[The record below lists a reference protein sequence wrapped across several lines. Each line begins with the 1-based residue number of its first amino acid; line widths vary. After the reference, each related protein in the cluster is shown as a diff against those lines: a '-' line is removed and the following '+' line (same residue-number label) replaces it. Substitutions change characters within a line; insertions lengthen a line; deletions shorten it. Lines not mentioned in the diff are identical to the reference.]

1 MPYSKVTLYGIAI
14 KSIEDYT
21 IAQVEENKKME
32 DLSVNL
38 QDVVNKISEIGIN
51 NEDKGDQGEQIE
63 KKYIEDKLI
72 ARYDGIEN
80 TREGHKDN
88 TTIWEDISG
97 NNRDL
102 IMCNSGITKTVFWE
116 KDGLVNAEESA
127 MCLKTDLIPEL
138 QTLKSE
144 TIEIVLYCTK
154 DGTSV
159 SRDVITAITANH
171 NPWVG
176 LGIDIHQNQV
186 IAAITQDKGGCAEP
200 KRYSFKN
207 GEKIYMAIVLEEYNN
222 GNLICIH
229 SYTHKFFTKIPK
241 EQVVEQISLTKDI
254 IFNITNYPPSYIRI
268 PYGIT
273 NENVNSILKEE
284 KLENVLW
291 NVDSLD
297 WKYKDKN
304 NTVEHIKKNIH
315 GNDIILM
322 HDILKSSVDSAK
334 EIIDYYT
341 SLGYKFVTV
350 DEFYHIKNI
359 TKSNK

>member
-51 NEDKGDQGEQIE
+51 NGDKDNQGEQIE

-102 IMCNSGITKTVFWE
+102 IMYNSGITKTVLWE
-116 KDGLVNAEESA
+116 EDGLVNVEESA
-127 MCLKTDLIPEL
+127 MCLKTNLIPEL

-159 SRDVITAITANH
+159 SRDVINTISANYQ
-171 NPWVG
+171 PWSGAGVN
-176 LGIDIHQNQV
+176 LLQNQLLEV
-186 IAAITQDKGGCAEP
+186 YNHDNGGT
-200 KRYSFKN
+200 
-207 GEKIYMAIVLEEYNN
+207 V
-222 GNLICIH
+222 
-229 SYTHKFFTKIPK
+229 IPK
-241 EQVVEQISLTKDI
+241 AYNFDNCKKGERFDLILNRIWNVFNHTTTFISQLRWNISTHTSYRCTSATSFLWRKYHFKYYRSH
-254 IFNITNYPPSYIRI
+254 IFNSQ
-268 PYGIT
+268 
-273 NENVNSILKEE
+273 SIYR
-284 KLENVLW
+284 V
-291 NVDSLD
+291 
-297 WKYKDKN
+297 
-304 NTVEHIKKNIH
+304 
-315 GNDIILM
+315 
-322 HDILKSSVDSAK
+322 
-334 EIIDYYT
+334 
-341 SLGYKFVTV
+341 
-350 DEFYHIKNI
+350 
-359 TKSNK
+359 